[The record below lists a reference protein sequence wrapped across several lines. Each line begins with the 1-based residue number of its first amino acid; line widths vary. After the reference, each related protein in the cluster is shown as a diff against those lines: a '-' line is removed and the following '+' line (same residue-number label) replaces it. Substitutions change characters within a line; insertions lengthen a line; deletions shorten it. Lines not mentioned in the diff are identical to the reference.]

1 MSILEHKQQSSSS
14 IEMFQ
19 RVPVSIFKMGV
30 RLSRLQ
36 AFYCS
41 CRMGGEKIMVNTVM
55 GKKELDKIKVSRCRE
70 SEPERKGETNT
81 PLHR

>member
-1 MSILEHKQQSSSS
+1 MSILEHKRESSS
-14 IEMFQ
+14 EMFQ

-36 AFYCS
+36 AFYFS
-41 CRMGGEKIMVNTVM
+41 CRMGGEIMVNTVM